1 MTLQP
6 HFPPRLQTRIS
17 LPASKSLSN
26 RALLLGALSGN
37 GSSVTNASDC
47 DDTRVMQRALT
58 LRPEV
63 VDVMAAGT
71 AMRFLTA
78 YFSICP
84 GETHVLTGTERMRE
98 RPIGVLV
105 DALRTLGADI
115 AYCENE
121 GFPPLRV
128 VGKTLKG
135 GCITLPA
142 DVSSQYISALLMVA
156 PMMREG
162 LTLMLEGE
170 IISRPYID
178 MTLALMRHFG
188 ASAEWSGTHAL
199 QVAPGAYRANTKFA
213 VESDWSAASY
223 WYEMVSLSTDPE
235 ARVELTGLSADSL
248 QGDSAV
254 QHFFEPLGVRTEF
267 AANPDRAILTKNEE
281 ARLPSTETLTL
292 NLNRQPDVAQTLVVC
307 CAMQRI
313 PFRFSGLQSLRI
325 KETDRMAALA
335 NELKHFGITLGIDND
350 TLYIDAYAEG
360 TPAWNGTPIATYHDH
375 RMAMAFAP
383 AGMVCKGVSIS
394 HPEVVTKSYPAFWQD
409 LETI

>member
-6 HFPPRLQTRIS
+6 HFPPRLQAQIS

-26 RALLLGALSGN
+26 RALLLGALSGS
-37 GSSVTNASDC
+37 GSSVANASDC
-47 DDTRVMQRALT
+47 DDTRVMQRALS

-156 PMMREG
+156 PMMNEG

-178 MTLALMRHFG
+178 MTLTLMRHFG
-188 ASAEWSGTHAL
+188 ASAEWTGTHSL
-199 QVAPGAYRANTKFA
+199 QVAKGAYRANTAFT

-223 WYEMVSLSTDPE
+223 WYEMVSLSSDTE
-235 ARVELTGLSADSL
+235 ARVELMGLSAESL

-254 QHFFEPLGVRTEF
+254 QHFFEHLGVQTAF
-267 AANPDRAILTKNEE
+267 GQNPDRAILTKRPTGKTHTHMPLE
-281 ARLPSTETLTL
+281 L

-335 NELKHFGITLGIDND
+335 NELKHFGIDLGIEAD
-350 TLYIDAYAEG
+350 TLYIEEYADG
-360 TPAWNGTPIATYHDH
+360 TPSYDGTPIATYHDH
-375 RMAMAFAP
+375 RMAMSFAP
-383 AGMVCKGVSIS
+383 AALICPGVSIAN
-394 HPEVVTKSYPAFWQD
+394 PEVVTKSYPAFWHD
-409 LETI
+409 LASI